1 MAEGGGGGMLAVLGK
16 ILGFSTGSS
25 NQEGQGLFDKVS
37 LWLQHFVMILY
48 KLCLTIMF
56 DNTLLQVHNVAEIN
70 ENILDEIG
78 DMVGIHQHIF
88 KSIIS

>member
-1 MAEGGGGGMLAVLGK
+1 
-16 ILGFSTGSS
+16 
-25 NQEGQGLFDKVS
+25 
-37 LWLQHFVMILY
+37 MILH

-78 DMVGIHQHIF
+78 DMVGIHHHILR
-88 KSIIS
+88 SIIS